1 MNRRQKFYSIDRQR
15 ELGFRNERATRDA
28 IVGSTD
34 FMQRLKLE
42 AKLDIHRGCVNTISW
57 NDSGYRILSGSDDKQ
72 LCISDPYTRKKLTN
86 IASGH
91 RANIFSAKFM
101 PMCND
106 SQIVSCSGDGQIA
119 FNDVENSA
127 HHGEHMFNCHYGTAY
142 EVVTVPNDPYTF
154 LSCGEDGTV
163 RWFDLRIKNKC
174 TKEECREDVLINCRR
189 AVTSL
194 AINPIMPYHLGV
206 GCSDSSVRVFDR
218 RMLGTRSTGNYS
230 GRGVQGMF
238 CRFCPSHL
246 QNKYSR
252 PTSLQYSTA
261 GNEILV
267 SYSSDYIYLFG
278 ADKSKKETVWE
289 QQEGLSEISLGASG
303 GSAIPDVD
311 ENPVVNPIKRLR
323 LRGDWSD
330 TGPKAR
336 PRAEQ
341 AGSQPRLTIIQR
353 MSEMLTRWLDDTTS
367 SHARRAAAA
376 SSGEA
381 GHSQEQPLSD
391 TAGPST
397 SQQTTSHFSSL
408 QRTSTEH
415 AASAAIQR
423 RLKDA
428 MTSQIK
434 AKKQTSTADEAST
447 SNTNHTL
454 DDIPS
459 IKPLST
465 LDTLS
470 LDTNQRSD
478 RDRSSQEQS
487 KDINVSE
494 SEKLQC
500 EDCETLPTEFT
511 AGISAISSSVQSCL
525 QISPKNSKAD
535 EKNVASDSEDH
546 CEVTEGKVC
555 VEMQS
560 ADNNKTDSK
569 KRKRSPYS
577 STSGSLTD
585 DPTLEKDH
593 LDMSGKLRSKRNS
606 KNHRKVTREESSASD
621 SSSSDSEFNKI
632 PKKYVGCRDDGF
644 SPTPSRSA
652 DSNRCRT
659 DSQDVSHSRDLK
671 LRSCSENLFKADAKM
686 NESEK
691 QQLQEA
697 EVQMECKASP
707 RSPKTSKDTGHASL
721 QKFRTTDQSHAMET
735 CKEAKGTVSQ
745 RNEECHAAEN
755 QSTIFAF
762 HDRMEDTNPQE
773 RKTGQYSVFHQRQRR
788 VSVSGPAGT
797 PPPISHIEG
806 TSSQDTKL
814 LSVGDLTVRPVGAT
828 GSSVTTGYVILYF
841 QVLLS
846 FIF

>member
-397 SQQTTSHFSSL
+397 SQQT
-408 QRTSTEH
+408 
-415 AASAAIQR
+415 
-423 RLKDA
+423 
-428 MTSQIK
+428 
-434 AKKQTSTADEAST
+434 
-447 SNTNHTL
+447 
-454 DDIPS
+454 
-459 IKPLST
+459 
-465 LDTLS
+465 
-470 LDTNQRSD
+470 
-478 RDRSSQEQS
+478 
-487 KDINVSE
+487 
-494 SEKLQC
+494 
-500 EDCETLPTEFT
+500 
-511 AGISAISSSVQSCL
+511 
-525 QISPKNSKAD
+525 
-535 EKNVASDSEDH
+535 
-546 CEVTEGKVC
+546 
-555 VEMQS
+555 
-560 ADNNKTDSK
+560 
-569 KRKRSPYS
+569 
-577 STSGSLTD
+577 
-585 DPTLEKDH
+585 
-593 LDMSGKLRSKRNS
+593 
-606 KNHRKVTREESSASD
+606 
-621 SSSSDSEFNKI
+621 
-632 PKKYVGCRDDGF
+632 
-644 SPTPSRSA
+644 
-652 DSNRCRT
+652 
-659 DSQDVSHSRDLK
+659 
-671 LRSCSENLFKADAKM
+671 
-686 NESEK
+686 
-691 QQLQEA
+691 
-697 EVQMECKASP
+697 
-707 RSPKTSKDTGHASL
+707 
-721 QKFRTTDQSHAMET
+721 
-735 CKEAKGTVSQ
+735 
-745 RNEECHAAEN
+745 
-755 QSTIFAF
+755 
-762 HDRMEDTNPQE
+762 E

-828 GSSVTTGYVILYF
+828 GSSVTTGHGNSQLILATMNQTISP
-841 QVLLS
+841 QVGLS
-846 FIF
+846 VSRPDGESAELRKVNPAVSTGPYSTIGKKGICNDY